1 MTHMAET
8 VTITQAA
15 RELHMSPQTLRYM
28 MASGRIAIG
37 DCGRRPG
44 KKRGFYKVFRKM
56 LDAEKERRGIE

>member
-1 MTHMAET
+1 MAET
-8 VTITQAA
+8 VTIIQAA

-28 MASGRIAIG
+28 MASGRITIG

-44 KKRGFYKVFRKM
+44 KKRSFYKVFRKM

>member
-1 MTHMAET
+1 MTTSET
-8 VTITQAA
+8 VTIIQAA

>member
-1 MTHMAET
+1 MAET
-8 VTITQAA
+8 VTISQAA

-44 KKRGFYKVFRKM
+44 KKRGFYKVFRSM
-56 LDAEKERRGIE
+56 LEEEKEKRGLNE

>member
-1 MTHMAET
+1 MTTSET

-28 MASGRIAIG
+28 MASGKIAVG

-44 KKRGFYKVFRKM
+44 KKRGFYKVFRSM
-56 LDAEKERRGIE
+56 LEEEKARRGIE